1 MTNQSST
8 PVDLL
13 IEGGVVLTMDAQ
25 RRIYAPGHVAVRDGR
40 IVGVSSSATDFSAS
54 ERIDASEM
62 LVMPGLV
69 NAHNHLDQCLYRSC
83 FNERAPLG
91 SFWHM
96 ALGLTRER
104 ARAGANLSLLELV
117 HYGVTTTQESH
128 FTHHH
133 MDSTDGVCDAVLQS
147 GMRAI
152 VGRGFSDGQQMAEP
166 FRERPEVAL
175 QDLDRLE
182 AEYDSDRILIN
193 SEASKSLRCTPDG
206 IRAMVGWAR
215 ERSKLWHMHLGH
227 HREELADA
235 LRTVGMG
242 TVQYV
247 DSLGVLGPDLLAVH
261 CTRTGLLEAELALL
275 GSHRVRIA
283 HCPDQA
289 LRTGNEPPPIWDLEE
304 LGARIAIC
312 VDGSNSN
319 NGQNIW
325 QAMKL
330 AVYLQRSQSGDRYLG
345 TAEQALEM
353 VTIKAA
359 AILDLDDRLGSLEP
373 GKQADISLFRRDQ
386 LNLVPD
392 AMMVS
397 NLVYSG
403 VSTRADTVLVG
414 GRVILRHGH
423 STVFD
428 EKEVVARAREAQMA
442 MIKEAGYE
450 GVLGPSAHWPVVPQ
464 ASAAS
469 LPGQIGSDD

>member
-1 MTNQSST
+1 MTKQPSI

-13 IEGGVVLTMDAQ
+13 IEGGIVLTMDAQ
-25 RRIYAPGHVAVRDGR
+25 RRIYVPGHVGVKDGLV
-40 IVGVSSSATDFSAS
+40 VGVSSSVRDFAAK
-54 ERIDASEM
+54 ERIDASDM

-83 FNERAPLG
+83 FNEPNPPG

-104 ARAGANLSLLELV
+104 ARAGASLSLLELV

-128 FTHHH
+128 FTHYH

-152 VGRGFSDGQQMAEP
+152 IGRGFSDGQQMAEP

-182 AEYDSDRILIN
+182 AKYDSERILIN
-193 SEASKSLRCTPDG
+193 SEASKSLRCTPEG
-206 IRAMVGWAR
+206 ILAMYGWAR
-215 ERSKLWHMHLGH
+215 ERGQLWHMHLGH

-235 LRTVGMG
+235 LQTVGMG
-242 TVQYV
+242 TVQYL
-247 DSLGVLGPDLLAVH
+247 DSLGLLGPELLAVH
-261 CTRTGLLEAELALL
+261 CTRTGLLEEELALL
-275 GSHRVRIA
+275 GSRQVRIA

-289 LRTGNEPPPIWDLEE
+289 LRTGNQPPPIWDLEE
-304 LGARIAIC
+304 LGARVAIC

-359 AILDLDDRLGSLEP
+359 AALNMDDRVGSLEP
-373 GKQADISLFRRDQ
+373 GKQADIALFRRNQ
-386 LNLVPD
+386 LHLVPD
-392 AMMVS
+392 AMLVS

-403 VSTRADTVLVG
+403 VSTQADTVLVG
-414 GRVILRHGH
+414 GSVILSDGR

-428 EKEVVARAREAQMA
+428 EEEVVARAREAQAA
-442 MIKEAGYE
+442 MIREAGYGE
-450 GVLGPSAHWPVVPQ
+450 RIGLSVSWPVIKPQ
-464 ASAAS
+464 I
-469 LPGQIGSDD
+469 P

>member
-1 MTNQSST
+1 MTKQPSI

-13 IEGGVVLTMDAQ
+13 IEGGIVLTMDAQ
-25 RRIYAPGHVAVRDGR
+25 RRIYVPGHVGVKDGLV
-40 IVGVSSSATDFSAS
+40 VGVSSSVRDFAAN
-54 ERIDASEM
+54 ERIDASDM

-83 FNERAPLG
+83 FNEPNPPG

-104 ARAGANLSLLELV
+104 ARAGASLSLLELV

-128 FTHHH
+128 FTHYH

-152 VGRGFSDGQQMAEP
+152 IGRGFSDGQQMAEP

-182 AEYDSDRILIN
+182 AKYDSERILIN
-193 SEASKSLRCTPDG
+193 SEASKSLRCTPEG
-206 IRAMVGWAR
+206 ILAMYGWAR
-215 ERSKLWHMHLGH
+215 ERGQLWHMHLGH

-235 LRTVGMG
+235 LQTVGMG
-242 TVQYV
+242 TVQYL
-247 DSLGVLGPDLLAVH
+247 DSLGLLGPELLAVH
-261 CTRTGLLEAELALL
+261 CTRTGLLEEELALL
-275 GSHRVRIA
+275 GSRQVRIA

-289 LRTGNEPPPIWDLEE
+289 LRTGNQPPPIWDLEE
-304 LGARIAIC
+304 LGARVAIC

-359 AILDLDDRLGSLEP
+359 AALNMDDRVGSLEP
-373 GKQADISLFRRDQ
+373 GKQADIALFRRNQ
-386 LNLVPD
+386 LHLVPD
-392 AMMVS
+392 AMLVS

-403 VSTRADTVLVG
+403 VSTQADTVLVG
-414 GRVILRHGH
+414 GSVILSDGR

-428 EKEVVARAREAQMA
+428 EEEVVARAREAQAA
-442 MIKEAGYE
+442 MIREAGYGE
-450 GVLGPSAHWPVVPQ
+450 RIGLSVSWPVIKPQ
-464 ASAAS
+464 I
-469 LPGQIGSDD
+469 P

>member
-1 MTNQSST
+1 MTNQPST

-13 IEGGVVLTMDAQ
+13 IEGGIVLTMDPQ
-25 RRIYAPGHVAVRDGR
+25 RRVYAPGHVGVRDGR
-40 IVGVSSSATDFSAS
+40 VVAVSSTASDFAAG

-62 LVMPGLV
+62 LVMPGLI

-83 FNERAPLG
+83 FNEENPPG

-104 ARAGANLSLLELV
+104 ARAGASLSLLELA

-147 GMRAI
+147 GMRAVI
-152 VGRGFSDGQQMAEP
+152 ARGFSDGQEMAEP

-206 IRAMVGWAR
+206 ILAMVGWAR
-215 ERSKLWHMHLGH
+215 ERGKLWHMHLGH

-235 LRTVGMG
+235 LQTVGMG

-261 CTRTGLLEAELALL
+261 CTRTGLLQDELALL
-275 GSHRVRIA
+275 GSRQVRIA

-304 LGARIAIC
+304 LGARVAIC

-330 AVYLQRSQSGDRYLG
+330 AVYLQRSQFGDRYLG

-353 VTIKAA
+353 VTIGAA
-359 AILDLDDRLGSLEP
+359 AILDMDDRVGSLEP
-373 GKQADISLFRRDQ
+373 GKQADIALFRRDQ
-386 LNLVPD
+386 LHLVPD
-392 AMMVS
+392 AMLVS

-403 VSTRADTVLVG
+403 VSTKADTVLVG
-414 GRVILRHGH
+414 GRVVLRHGR

-428 EKEVVARAREAQMA
+428 EVEVVARAREAQAA
-442 MIKEAGYE
+442 MIQEAGY
-450 GVLGPSAHWPVVPQ
+450 GDKVGLSVSWPVIKPLV
-464 ASAAS
+464 SGKS
-469 LPGQIGSDD
+469 LR